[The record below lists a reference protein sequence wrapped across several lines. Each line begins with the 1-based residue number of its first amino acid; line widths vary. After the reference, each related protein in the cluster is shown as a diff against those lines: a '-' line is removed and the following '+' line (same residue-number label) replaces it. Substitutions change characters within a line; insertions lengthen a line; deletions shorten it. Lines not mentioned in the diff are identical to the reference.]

1 MSTEPTPGEHEQG
14 HTADPSPATDAPV
27 AETAHAAA
35 SEPVTGAGADS
46 GAAAAAAAAAA
57 SIAATTAALK
67 AAEASLQADNEEL
80 EGIKM
85 VALESA
91 ELATRS
97 ANLAVGAGENMKTAT
112 SNLEK
117 LMKDQKKQTLI
128 LLASAAGFMFIA
140 AAVFTGMT
148 ISLKSRINQMDTMLS
163 VLSKRVTELDESL
176 ELVSSVNEGLQAM
189 VAKQDDITK
198 MQGSLETRLN
208 EAIKNT
214 ESVPEKTAQQV
225 GEKGQAL
232 AAQIKSLEGRFVQQS
247 RALDAL
253 SGKVNGLQGAVG
265 ETGGFKKEMETL
277 AKLQRERQ
285 AAENVAA
292 AAAAAR
298 AAAAAANANTVSSSQ
313 ARQKEK
319 MVQYPRQQQE
329 TTPAGSSGVLSSK
342 P

>member
-1 MSTEPTPGEHEQG
+1 MSTEPTTGHNEQG
-14 HTADPSPATDAPV
+14 QPHEVSPV
-27 AETAHAAA
+27 ANETATGTDMAAA
-35 SEPVTGAGADS
+35 T
-46 GAAAAAAAAAA
+46 AAAAA
-57 SIAATTAALK
+57 SVAVTAAAIK
-67 AAEASLQADNEEL
+67 AAEQALQADNDEL
-80 EGIKM
+80 EGVKL

-97 ANLAVGAGENMKTAT
+97 ANLAVSAGENMKTT
-112 SNLEK
+112 TTNLEN
-117 LMKDQKKQTLI
+117 LMKAHKKQVLI
-128 LLASAAGFMFIA
+128 LLVSAAGFMFIA
-140 AAVFTGMT
+140 AAIFTGMT
-148 ISLKSRINQMDTMLS
+148 ISLKSRINQMDTMLT

-176 ELVSSVNEGLQAM
+176 ELVSSVNDGLQAM
-189 VAKQDDITK
+189 VGKQDDITK
-198 MQGSLETRLN
+198 MQGSLEARLN

-247 RALDAL
+247 RALDSL
-253 SGKVNGLQGAVG
+253 SGKVNGLQGVVG

-277 AKLQRERQ
+277 ARLQRERQ
-285 AAENVAA
+285 AAENAAA

-298 AAAAAANANTVSSSQ
+298 TAAAANNANTVSSAQ
-313 ARQKEK
+313 AKQKEK

-329 TTPAGSSGVLSSK
+329 TTPTGSSGVLNSK

>member
-1 MSTEPTPGEHEQG
+1 
-14 HTADPSPATDAPV
+14 
-27 AETAHAAA
+27 
-35 SEPVTGAGADS
+35 
-46 GAAAAAAAAAA
+46 
-57 SIAATTAALK
+57 
-67 AAEASLQADNEEL
+67 
-80 EGIKM
+80 
-85 VALESA
+85 
-91 ELATRS
+91 LATRS
-97 ANLAVGAGENMKTAT
+97 ANLAVNAGENMKIAT
-112 SNLEK
+112 TNLEK
-117 LMKDQKKQTLI
+117 LMKEHKKQMLI
-128 LLASAAGFMFIA
+128 LLGSAAGFMFIA
-140 AAVFTGMT
+140 AAVFAGMT
-148 ISLKSRINQMDTMLS
+148 ISLKSRINQMDTMLT
-163 VLSKRVTELDESL
+163 VLSKSVTELNDSL

-198 MQGSLETRLN
+198 MQGSLEARLN

-247 RALDAL
+247 RALDSL
-253 SGKVNGLQGAVG
+253 SGKVNGLQGVVG
-265 ETGGFKKEMETL
+265 ETGGFKKEMEAL

-285 AAENVAA
+285 AAENAAA

-298 AAAAAANANTVSSSQ
+298 AAAAANNANTVSSAQ

-329 TTPAGSSGVLSSK
+329 TTPTGSSGVLNTK

>member
-1 MSTEPTPGEHEQG
+1 MSTEPTTGHNDQG
-14 HTADPSPATDAPV
+14 LPNEVSPV
-27 AETAHAAA
+27 ANETAAGTDMAAA
-35 SEPVTGAGADS
+35 T
-46 GAAAAAAAAAA
+46 AAAAA
-57 SIAATTAALK
+57 SVATTAAAVK
-67 AAEASLQADNEEL
+67 AAEQALQVDNDEL
-80 EGIKM
+80 EGVKL

-97 ANLAVGAGENMKTAT
+97 ANLAVSAGENMKTT
-112 SNLEK
+112 TTNLEN
-117 LMKDQKKQTLI
+117 LMKAHKKQVLI
-128 LLASAAGFMFIA
+128 LLVSAAGFMFIA
-140 AAVFTGMT
+140 AAIFTGMT
-148 ISLKSRINQMDTMLS
+148 ISLKSRINQMDTMLT

-176 ELVSSVNEGLQAM
+176 ELVSSVNDGLQAM
-189 VAKQDDITK
+189 VGKQDDITK
-198 MQGSLETRLN
+198 MQGSLEARLN

-253 SGKVNGLQGAVG
+253 SGKVNGLQGVVG

-277 AKLQRERQ
+277 ARLQRERQ
-285 AAENVAA
+285 AAENAAA

-298 AAAAAANANTVSSSQ
+298 TAAAANNANTVSSAQ
-313 ARQKEK
+313 AKQKEK

-329 TTPAGSSGVLSSK
+329 TTPTGSSGVLNSK

>member
-1 MSTEPTPGEHEQG
+1 MSTEPTPGENEQG
-14 HTADPSPATDAPV
+14 HSTDPIPETAAPV
-27 AETAHAAA
+27 PETAHAAV
-35 SEPVTGAGADS
+35 SEPVTGAGTDS
-46 GAAAAAAAAAA
+46 AAAAAAAAAAA

-67 AAEASLQADNEEL
+67 AAEESLKADNEEL

-198 MQGSLETRLN
+198 MQGSLESRLN

-265 ETGGFKKEMETL
+265 ETGGFKKEMEAL

-285 AAENVAA
+285 AAENAAA

-319 MVQYPRQQQE
+319 MIQYPRQQQE
-329 TTPAGSSGVLSSK
+329 TTPAGSSGVLNSK

>member
-1 MSTEPTPGEHEQG
+1 MSTEPTTGHNDQGQPHEV
-14 HTADPSPATDAPV
+14 SPV
-27 AETAHAAA
+27 ANETATGTDMAAA
-35 SEPVTGAGADS
+35 T
-46 GAAAAAAAAAA
+46 AAAAA
-57 SIAATTAALK
+57 SVAVTAAAIK
-67 AAEASLQADNEEL
+67 AAEQALQADNDEL
-80 EGIKM
+80 EGVKL

-97 ANLAVGAGENMKTAT
+97 ANLAVSAGENMKTT
-112 SNLEK
+112 TTNLEN
-117 LMKDQKKQTLI
+117 LMKAHKKQVLI
-128 LLASAAGFMFIA
+128 LLVSAAGFMFIA
-140 AAVFTGMT
+140 AAIFTGMT
-148 ISLKSRINQMDTMLS
+148 ISLKSRINQMDTMLT

-176 ELVSSVNEGLQAM
+176 ELVSSVNDGLQAM
-189 VAKQDDITK
+189 VGKQDDITK
-198 MQGSLETRLN
+198 MQGSLEARLN

-247 RALDAL
+247 RALDSL
-253 SGKVNGLQGAVG
+253 SGKVNGLQGVVG

-277 AKLQRERQ
+277 ARLQRERQ
-285 AAENVAA
+285 AAENAAA

-298 AAAAAANANTVSSSQ
+298 TAAAAAAANNANTVSSAQ
-313 ARQKEK
+313 AKQKEK

-329 TTPAGSSGVLSSK
+329 TTPTGSSGVLNSK

>member
-1 MSTEPTPGEHEQG
+1 MSTEPTTGQNDQG
-14 HTADPSPATDAPV
+14 LPNEASPV
-27 AETAHAAA
+27 ANETAA
-35 SEPVTGAGADS
+35 VTGTATAT
-46 GAAAAAAAAAA
+46 AAAAA
-57 SIAATTAALK
+57 SVAATAAAIK
-67 AAEASLQADNEEL
+67 AAEEALQADNDEL
-80 EGIKM
+80 EGVKL

-97 ANLAVGAGENMKTAT
+97 ANLAVSAGENLKTT
-112 SNLEK
+112 TTTLEK
-117 LMKDQKKQTLI
+117 LMKEHKKQMLI
-128 LLASAAGFMFIA
+128 LLGSAAGFMFIA

-148 ISLKSRINQMDTMLS
+148 ISLKSRINQMDTMLT

-198 MQGSLETRLN
+198 MQGSLENRLN

-285 AAENVAA
+285 AAENAAA

-313 ARQKEK
+313 AKQKEK

-329 TTPAGSSGVLSSK
+329 TTPTGSSGVLSSK

>member
-1 MSTEPTPGEHEQG
+1 MSTEPTTGHNDQG
-14 HTADPSPATDAPV
+14 LPNEVSPV
-27 AETAHAAA
+27 ANETAAGIDMAAA
-35 SEPVTGAGADS
+35 T
-46 GAAAAAAAAAA
+46 AAAAA
-57 SIAATTAALK
+57 SVASTAAAVK
-67 AAEASLQADNEEL
+67 AAEQALQVDNDEL
-80 EGIKM
+80 EGVKL

-97 ANLAVGAGENMKTAT
+97 ANLAVSAGENMKTT
-112 SNLEK
+112 TTNLEN
-117 LMKDQKKQTLI
+117 LMKEHKKQVLI
-128 LLASAAGFMFIA
+128 LLVSAAGFMFIA
-140 AAVFTGMT
+140 AAVFAGMT
-148 ISLKSRINQMDTMLS
+148 ISLKSRINQMDTMLT
-163 VLSKRVTELDESL
+163 VLSKRVTELDVSL

-198 MQGSLETRLN
+198 MQGSLEARLN

-247 RALDAL
+247 RALDSL
-253 SGKVNGLQGAVG
+253 SGKVDGLQGVVG

-285 AAENVAA
+285 AAENAAA

-298 AAAAAANANTVSSSQ
+298 AAAAANNANTVSSSQ
-313 ARQKEK
+313 AKQKEK

>member
-1 MSTEPTPGEHEQG
+1 MSTEPTTGNNDQG
-14 HTADPSPATDAPV
+14 HNDPGQPDEVSQAAN
-27 AETAHAAA
+27 ETA
-35 SEPVTGAGADS
+35 AGTQTS
-46 GAAAAAAAAAA
+46 AAAAAAAA
-57 SIAATTAALK
+57 SVAATAAAIK
-67 AAEASLQADNEEL
+67 AAEEALKADNEEL
-80 EGIKM
+80 EGIKL

-97 ANLAVGAGENMKTAT
+97 ANLAVNAGENMKIAT
-112 SNLEK
+112 TNLEK
-117 LMKDQKKQTLI
+117 LMKEHKKQMLI

-148 ISLKSRINQMDTMLS
+148 ISLKSRITQMDTMLS

-189 VAKQDDITK
+189 VGKQDDITK
-198 MQGSLETRLN
+198 MQGSLEARLN

-253 SGKVNGLQGAVG
+253 SGKVNGLQGAIG
-265 ETGGFKKEMETL
+265 ETGGFKKEMEAL

-285 AAENVAA
+285 AAENAAA

-298 AAAAAANANTVSSSQ
+298 AAAAANNANTISSAQ

-329 TTPAGSSGVLSSK
+329 TTPTGSSGVLSSK